1 MAPSPEGLDPGLAAR
16 FDLLRKQFLTSL
28 VRRAREIDEASDT
41 RALHA
46 ALHQLAG
53 AAGSFGHPELSE
65 MARRAMRAIDTG
77 DDHALSVALE
87 RLRAAMR
94 TLAPP

>member
-1 MAPSPEGLDPGLAAR
+1 MTLPRDPMDAGLAAQ
-16 FDLLRKQFLTSL
+16 FDLVRKQFLTSL
-28 VRRAREIDEASDT
+28 ARRAREIDEAPDQ
-41 RALHA
+41 RALQA

-77 DDHALSVALE
+77 DTHALEVALE

-94 TLAPP
+94 ALSPP